1 MIENLEKLNIPLDE
15 NIDDEHCNYTNS
27 HNISWL
33 KNNYNDDIWE
43 LTPHI
48 HTDDKSKY
56 TVTWN
61 IYDIEKNYG
70 VFDRWEY
77 WKKAA
82 KELAY
87 WMMESP
93 ETRCQTTSTLAL
105 SCRNIR
111 EFYEW
116 LCFERRCFSLVD
128 VKQED
133 INSFCEHISERCLAQ
148 STVMFKFTVISYAYK
163 LKNYLIESLPFNPF
177 KTIQAHT
184 LAKGY
189 SIENGHTPTL
199 YPKEIFSI
207 LNHALMLVKD
217 SHQTLRLLK
226 EYMKIHADNS
236 IDHRLVYAKFY
247 TLSGVKS
254 GDLQHKVRALYG
266 AAITIILILLAERKH
281 ELSLNKEI
289 DVVELLNKDLD
300 ILVGQEKKTAGT
312 VTGKQTERA
321 VIQEVKDALAV
332 ILEITSYTK
341 KKSDNIETIL
351 LKLPFGHSAN
361 GVGEKSYYL
370 TTQALYVVL
379 EHFAKSAK
387 FNRVKLRPHMFRR
400 AYSML
405 WTWRFEIGDLD
416 DLSQMLK
423 HNSTYFT
430 EKYVHDEEAWKFMGD
445 TERDLAF
452 DILNRAFQGKILLS
466 GEISETLE
474 RYSRLIQAKSKLL
487 DAAAIADFVNEF
499 IQINDMHIV
508 AHSDGYCFIAKQGI
522 EAALCR
528 TDGIGLDPVK
538 RKDVL
543 CVKCPN
549 FSIDNS
555 RRAYWEKRISLHQE
569 VVDSSN
575 NQKLI
580 ETSKAFILDAK
591 NMLSSIK

>member
-1 MIENLEKLNIPLDE
+1 M
-15 NIDDEHCNYTNS
+15 
-27 HNISWL
+27 
-33 KNNYNDDIWE
+33 
-43 LTPHI
+43 
-48 HTDDKSKY
+48 
-56 TVTWN
+56 
-61 IYDIEKNYG
+61 
-70 VFDRWEY
+70 
-77 WKKAA
+77 
-82 KELAY
+82 
-87 WMMESP
+87 
-93 ETRCQTTSTLAL
+93 
-105 SCRNIR
+105 
-111 EFYEW
+111 
-116 LCFERRCFSLVD
+116 
-128 VKQED
+128 
-133 INSFCEHISERCLAQ
+133 
-148 STVMFKFTVISYAYK
+148 
-163 LKNYLIESLPFNPF
+163 
-177 KTIQAHT
+177 
-184 LAKGY
+184 
-189 SIENGHTPTL
+189 
-199 YPKEIFSI
+199 
-207 LNHALMLVKD
+207 
-217 SHQTLRLLK
+217 
-226 EYMKIHADNS
+226 
-236 IDHRLVYAKFY
+236 
-247 TLSGVKS
+247 
-254 GDLQHKVRALYG
+254 
-266 AAITIILILLAERKH
+266 ILLAERKH

-300 ILVGQEKKTAGT
+300 ILIGQEKKTAGT

-430 EKYVHDEEAWKFMGD
+430 EKYVHDEEAWKFIGD

-474 RYSRLIQAKSKLL
+474 RYSRLIQAKSKFL
-487 DAAAIADFVNEF
+487 DAVAIADFVNEF

-569 VVDSSN
+569 VIDSSN
-575 NQKLI
+575 NRKLI